1 MKQTLLT
8 LFLIGVLSVLQ
19 AQVTVSFAPQRA
31 DIVAPAD
38 AVDVPSQVMLTN
50 ETDRT
55 LRLQWQRD
63 LSNLPAD
70 WQGWVC
76 DPNRCYTTFTARNPD
91 AAPVVLL
98 PGESVP
104 FSAHIRPNE
113 VDGLG
118 AFRVKLYEMER
129 PGVPVAELKFE
140 FTIQPVRQVSI
151 PTSTEIRMYP
161 NPTTDR
167 ITLANDYQV
176 DEIHV
181 YNIIGRKVKS
191 FPRVEGKPYDMRE
204 LPEGIYMV
212 SLVSKEFGVLK
223 TIRLSKQTVRP

>member
-8 LFLIGVLSVLQ
+8 LFLIGVLSVLH

-50 ETDRT
+50 ETTRT
-55 LRLQWQRD
+55 LRLQWRRD
-63 LSNLPAD
+63 LSELPAD

-76 DPNRCYTTFTARNPD
+76 DPNRCYTAFTAKNP
-91 AAPVVLL
+91 ATAPVVLL

-104 FSAHIRPNE
+104 LSAHIRPNE
-113 VDGLG
+113 VDGVG
-118 AFRVKLYEMER
+118 AFRIELYEVDR
-129 PGVPVAELKFE
+129 PQRTVAELSFE
-140 FTIQPVRQVSI
+140 FTIRPIQRPSAPV
-151 PTSTEIRMYP
+151 STEIRMYP
-161 NPTTDR
+161 NPSTGR
-167 ITLANDYQV
+167 ITLTNDDQV

-191 FPRVEGKPYDMRE
+191 FPRVEGKPYDVRE

-223 TIRLSKQTVRP
+223 TIRLSKQMVRP